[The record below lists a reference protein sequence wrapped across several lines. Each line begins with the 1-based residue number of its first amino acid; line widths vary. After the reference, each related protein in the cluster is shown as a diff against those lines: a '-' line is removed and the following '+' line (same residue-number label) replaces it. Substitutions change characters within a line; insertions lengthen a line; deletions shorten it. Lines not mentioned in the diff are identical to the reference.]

1 MFNFYGGKPLMPN
14 DERILETMP
23 DGALGLIP
31 LKSCEE
37 LGARVDQYL
46 VGWREKREHAHK
58 NEAAFKGYHRDSYI
72 ISTSVPRFGTGEAK
86 GVIKESVRGYDLYLM
101 VDVTNY
107 SLTYSVSGHENH
119 MSPDDHYADL
129 KRIIAAVG
137 GKARRITAIIPFLYE
152 SRQHKRTA
160 RESLDCAL
168 ALQELTAMG
177 VDNIITFD
185 AHDPRVQNAI
195 PLKGFETVQPAYQFI
210 KGILKSCDDLK
221 LDNDHL
227 MIISPDEG
235 GTNRAVYLA
244 NVLGV
249 DMGMFYKRRDYSKIV
264 DGRNPIVAH
273 EFLGTSVEGKDVIII
288 DDMISSGE
296 SMIDVATELKKRK
309 ANRIFVVSTFG
320 LFTNGLERFDKAVA
334 DGTIYK
340 VVTTNLTYQTPE
352 LLSRPYYI
360 NCDMSKYIAYIID
373 TLNHDSSISDLL
385 NPYDRIQKL
394 VSKYK
399 EEHK

>member
-1 MFNFYGGKPLMPN
+1 MPN
-14 DERILETMP
+14 DERNLETMP

-31 LKSCEE
+31 LESCKE
-37 LGARVDQYL
+37 LGLKVDQYL
-46 VGWREKREHAHK
+46 VGWREKRQHQHQ
-58 NEAAFKGYHRDSYI
+58 NDPAFKGYRRDSYI
-72 ISTSVPRFGTGEAK
+72 ISTAVPRFGTGEAK

-107 SLTYSVSGHENH
+107 SLTSSVCGYENH

-210 KGILKSCDDLK
+210 KGILREVKDLK
-221 LDNDHL
+221 IDAEHM

-244 NVLGV
+244 NVLGL

-273 EFLGTSVEGKDVIII
+273 EFLGSSVEGKDVIII

-309 ANRIFVVSTFG
+309 ANRIFVVATFG
-320 LFTNGLERFDKAVA
+320 LFTNGLERFDEAVA

-352 LLSRPYYI
+352 LLAKPYYI

-385 NPYDRIQKL
+385 NPYDRIQRL
-394 VSKYK
+394 VAKYK
-399 EEHK
+399 AEQN

>member
-1 MFNFYGGKPLMPN
+1 MPN

-37 LGARVDQYL
+37 LGAKVDQYL

-195 PLKGFETVQPAYQFI
+195 PLKGFETVQPAYQYI
-210 KGILKSCDDLK
+210 KGILKNCDDLK

-320 LFTNGLERFDKAVA
+320 LFTNGLERFDKAVE

-399 EEHK
+399 KEHK

>member
-37 LGARVDQYL
+37 LGAKVDQYL

-195 PLKGFETVQPAYQFI
+195 PLKGFETVQPDYQFI
-210 KGILKSCDDLK
+210 KGILKNCDDLK

-309 ANRIFVVSTFG
+309 ANRIFVVATFG
-320 LFTNGLERFDKAVA
+320 LFTNGLDRFDKAVE

-352 LLSRPYYI
+352 LLSKPYYI

-399 EEHK
+399 KEHK

>member
-1 MFNFYGGKPLMPN
+1 MPN

-37 LGARVDQYL
+37 LGAKVDQYL

-210 KGILKSCDDLK
+210 KGILKNCDDLK

-309 ANRIFVVSTFG
+309 ANRIFVVATFG
-320 LFTNGLERFDKAVA
+320 LFTNGLDRFDKAVE

-352 LLSRPYYI
+352 LLSKPYYI

-399 EEHK
+399 KEHK

>member
-1 MFNFYGGKPLMPN
+1 MPN

-210 KGILKSCDDLK
+210 KGILKNCDDLK

-296 SMIDVATELKKRK
+296 SRIDVATELKKRK

-320 LFTNGLERFDKAVA
+320 LFTNGLERFDKAVE

-399 EEHK
+399 KEHK

>member
-1 MFNFYGGKPLMPN
+1 MPN

-37 LGARVDQYL
+37 LGAKVDQYL

-137 GKARRITAIIPFLYE
+137 GKARRITVIIPFLYE

-210 KGILKSCDDLK
+210 KGILKNVKDLTI
-221 LDNDHL
+221 DAEHL

-235 GTNRAVYLA
+235 ATNRAIYLA
-244 NVLGV
+244 NVLGI
-249 DMGMFYKRRDYSKIV
+249 DMGMFYKRRDFSRVV

-273 EFLGTSVEGKDVIII
+273 EFLGSNVEGKDVLII

-296 SMIDVATELKKRK
+296 SMIDTARELKKRK

-320 LFTNGLERFDKAVA
+320 LFTNGLASFDKAYEE
-334 DGTIYK
+334 GLIYR
-340 VVTTNLTYQTPE
+340 VVTTNLIYQTPE
-352 LLSRPYYI
+352 LLSREYYI
-360 NCDMSKYIAYIID
+360 SCDMSKYIAYIID

-385 NPYDRIQKL
+385 NPYDRIKNY
-394 VSKYK
+394 VKKYNDAK
-399 EEHK
+399 NA

>member
-1 MFNFYGGKPLMPN
+1 MPN

-37 LGARVDQYL
+37 LGAKVDQYL

-210 KGILKSCDDLK
+210 KGILKNCDDLK

-320 LFTNGLERFDKAVA
+320 LFTNGLERFDKAVE

-340 VVTTNLTYQTPE
+340 VVTTNLTYQTPK

-399 EEHK
+399 KEHK

>member
-1 MFNFYGGKPLMPN
+1 MPN
-14 DERILETMP
+14 DERNLETMP

-31 LKSCEE
+31 LESCKE
-37 LGARVDQYL
+37 LGLKVDQYL
-46 VGWREKREHAHK
+46 VGWREKRQHQHQ
-58 NEAAFKGYHRDSYI
+58 NDPAFKGYRRDSYI
-72 ISTSVPRFGTGEAK
+72 ISTAVPRFGTGEAK

-107 SLTYSVSGHENH
+107 SLTYSVCGYENH

-210 KGILKSCDDLK
+210 KGILREVKDLK
-221 LDNDHL
+221 IDAEHM

-244 NVLGV
+244 NVLGR

-273 EFLGTSVEGKDVIII
+273 EFLGSSVEGKDVIII

-309 ANRIFVVSTFG
+309 ANRIFVVATFG
-320 LFTNGLERFDKAVA
+320 LFTNGLERFDEAVA

-352 LLSRPYYI
+352 LLAKPYYI

-385 NPYDRIQKL
+385 NPYDRIQRL
-394 VSKYK
+394 VAKYK
-399 EEHK
+399 AEQN